1 MSRFSVFVRMVVP
14 ALVLSGSLVGCE
26 RARDLFTA
34 HAETAAVAAGQE
46 LPVERLAQIMSSA
59 KGVRLTR
66 EAAELVANVWIDYSL
81 LAQAIAQGELPVD
94 SASVAEA
101 VWPEVAE
108 IKGTRWHD
116 TLMARRSAIPPTA
129 VDSLYRQSDQRLFQ
143 HILFAARSNADD
155 TLRTAKRKQAEA
167 TLTRLRK
174 GAGFGGLASRLS
186 EDPGS
191 RTDSGYLPL
200 GPRGRFVASFDS
212 AAWSLEPGQTSGVVE
227 TPYGYHI
234 LRRPGL
240 EEVRERLGDLLVTQV
255 GMRLDSMYMDSLA
268 AANEVKVV
276 RDAPAVMRTA
286 IQNPSGAVES
296 AKPLVRFTGGALTTR
311 DYLRWVNALPPQYSA
326 RLRTA
331 DDSALNQFATAL
343 AQNTLLLRDAEAGG
357 IRLTPEE
364 WTELTRNY
372 RAQLDSL
379 RTDMGLDSRELAD
392 ESVPAAQRASLAADK
407 VAAYF
412 DRLNDGKSRLRPL
425 PAALATVLRGRLQS
439 RVNDAGLNRSLEL
452 AREMMAA
459 RDSAQGG
466 APGGA
471 PGAPGAMRP
480 APGPAPI
487 PGQPAP
493 GAAPGAMRPA
503 PGPAPIPGQPA
514 PGAAPDSGQ
523 PQR

>member
-1 MSRFSVFVRMVVP
+1 MSRFSVFVRVVAP
-14 ALVLSGSLVGCE
+14 GLVLTGSLAGCD

-34 HAETAAVAAGQE
+34 HAGTAAEAAGQE
-46 LPVERLAQIMSSA
+46 LTAERLAQIMGSA

-66 EAAELVANVWIDYSL
+66 DGAELVANVWIDYSL
-81 LAQAIAQGELPVD
+81 LAQAVVQGELPED

-116 TLMARRSAIPPTA
+116 TLMARRSALPPTA

-155 TLRTAKRKQAEA
+155 TLKTAKRKQAEA

-186 EDPGS
+186 EDPGTRS
-191 RTDSGYLPL
+191 DSGYLPL

-212 AAWSLEPGQTSGVVE
+212 AAWSLEPGATSGVVE

-240 EEVRERLGDLLVTQV
+240 EEVRERLGDLLVAQV

-268 AANEVKVV
+268 AANQIKVV

-286 IQNPSGAVES
+286 IKNPSEAVES

-326 RLRTA
+326 RLRGA

-364 WTELTRNY
+364 WTELSQRY
-372 RAQLDSL
+372 RAQLDTL
-379 RTDMGLDSRELAD
+379 RTDMGLDTPELTD
-392 ESVPAAQRASLAADK
+392 ESVPAGQRASLAADK
-407 VAAYF
+407 VTAYF

-425 PAALATVLRGRLQS
+425 PVALATLLRGRLQS
-439 RVNDAGLNRSLEL
+439 RVDDAGLNRSLEL
-452 AREMMAA
+452 AKELTAA
-459 RDSAQGG
+459 RDSA
-466 APGGA
+466 PGG
-471 PGAPGAMRP
+471 PPGAMRQ

-487 PGQPAP
+487 PA
-493 GAAPGAMRPA
+493 
-503 PGPAPIPGQPA
+503 QPA